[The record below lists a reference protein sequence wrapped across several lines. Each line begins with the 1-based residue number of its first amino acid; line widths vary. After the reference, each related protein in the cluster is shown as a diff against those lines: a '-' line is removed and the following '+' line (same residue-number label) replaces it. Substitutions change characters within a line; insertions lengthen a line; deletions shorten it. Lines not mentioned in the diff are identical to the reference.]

1 MRIDTSSP
9 FYTQNY
15 ETGHFKAPTAQ
26 AAQAAQATQAVQKP
40 SGPGVIVD
48 ISPSW
53 RESQPLAAAN
63 KRIQVEAAKNAGKSI
78 VPEYQGC
85 ETCNSR
91 RYQDKSNDPSVS
103 FQAPTRISPNAAAS
117 AVAAHEREHVAHET
131 HKAEKEGREII
142 SQTVTIKTGICPE
155 CHRVYVAGGVTRTT
169 SVESAPA
176 ENSSGRLVDL
186 EV

>member
-9 FYTQNY
+9 FFTQNY
-15 ETGHFKAPTAQ
+15 EAGHFKAP
-26 AAQAAQATQAVQKP
+26 AAQAAQAPQKQ

-53 RESQPLAAAN
+53 QEAN
-63 KRIQVEAAKNAGKSI
+63 KKIQVEAAKHAGKSI

-131 HKAEKEGREII
+131 HKAEEEGREII
-142 SQTVTIKTGICPE
+142 NQTVTIKTGICPE

-169 SVESAPA
+169 SVESAPT

-186 EV
+186 EA